1 MVFEFGRN
9 GFFGYSAISPTQA
22 MWWSTCQADDVPNE
36 RRMNPEELKA
46 QLIARHGSWKD
57 PHVHSLVEKS
67 NVDSI
72 YPVWQTPQLPHW
84 GEHGLVV
91 LGDAA
96 HAISPTSGQGSSQA
110 FEDAKCFT
118 MVLSKFLAVESAAEE
133 PNKVT
138 EQEAIDMS
146 IKTFYAVRSPR
157 VKKIYERTKM
167 MAGRKRDQTLP
178 EEMILCLILWL
189 MGKIPR
195 VGKMLLGDVNKELY
209 EWDMKGVV
217 DEAVKKALKS

>member
-22 MWWSTCQADDVPNE
+22 MWWSTCQADGVPNE
-36 RRMNPEELKA
+36 TRMDPEALKA

-67 NVDSI
+67 DVDSI
-72 YPVWQTPQLPHW
+72 YPVWQTPQLPNW
-84 GEHGLVV
+84 GDHGLVV

-96 HAISPTSGQGSSQA
+96 HAINPTSGQGSSQA

-118 MVLSKFLAVESAAEE
+118 LVLSKFLAAGAE
-133 PNKVT
+133 KSSKLT
-138 EQEAIDMS
+138 EQEVIELS
-146 IKTFYAVRSPR
+146 IKTFHAVRSPR
-157 VKKIYERTKM
+157 IKKIYERTKM

-178 EEMILCLILWL
+178 EEMFLCLLLWL
-189 MGKIPR
+189 MGKVPS

-209 EWDMKGVV
+209 EWDMEGIV
-217 DEAVKKALKS
+217 DKAVKKALEA